1 MNNIKKIRKK
11 QKISVTQLAK
21 MLNMSQSN
29 LTKIENNQLELKRQT
44 AIQIAQILN
53 VSLDAIYSSSKE
65 EGSNIINPETFN
77 LPNLSTFNL
86 IPETIK
92 QKDSIQTY
100 ICQDD
105 TMSPSINKNSIVLI
119 DTNKRNIENGI
130 FLIKINN
137 TTVLRRL
144 QTTYNNTINIL
155 TDNRFYPPIET
166 NASQI
171 NIIGQAIYCYNFTN
185 I

>member
-1 MNNIKKIRKK
+1 MNNIKKIRKS
-11 QKISVTQLAK
+11 QKISVTQLAQ

-29 LTKIENNQLELKRQT
+29 LTKIENNQLDLKRET
-44 AIQIAQILN
+44 AIKIAQILN
-53 VSLDAIYSSSKE
+53 VSLESIYNTSND
-65 EGSNIINPETFN
+65 EGINIINPETLN

-86 IPETIK
+86 IPETLK
-92 QKDSIQTY
+92 QNNNIYTY

-105 TMSPSINKNSIVLI
+105 TMSPNINKNSIILI
-119 DTNKRNIENGI
+119 DTNKKNIENGV

-137 TTVLRRL
+137 RTSLRRL
-144 QTTYNNTINIL
+144 QITNSGTINIL

-166 NASQI
+166 QASEI

-185 I
+185 L

>member
-1 MNNIKKIRKK
+1 MNNIKKIRKS
-11 QKISVTQLAK
+11 QKISVTQLAQ

-44 AIQIAQILN
+44 ATQIAQILN
-53 VSLDAIYSSSKE
+53 VSLDAIYNTHKE

-86 IPETIK
+86 IPEALK
-92 QKDSIQTY
+92 QNNNIYTY

-119 DTNKRNIENGI
+119 DTNKKDIENGI

-137 TTVLRRL
+137 ITALRRL
-144 QTTYNNTINIL
+144 QTTHNNTVNIL
-155 TDNRFYPPIET
+155 TDNRFYPAIET
-166 NASQI
+166 TFSQL